1 MSILRFWLLIWKIS
15 LQGHENNCGSGIYT
29 NDETVHDIQVF
40 INNNSMSN

>member
-15 LQGHENNCGSGIYT
+15 LQGHENNCGIYT